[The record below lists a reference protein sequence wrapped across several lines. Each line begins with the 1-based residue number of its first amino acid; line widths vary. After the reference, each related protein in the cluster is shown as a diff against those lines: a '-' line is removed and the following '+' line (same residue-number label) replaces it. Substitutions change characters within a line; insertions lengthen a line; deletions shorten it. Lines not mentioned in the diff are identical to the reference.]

1 MCTLI
6 YMDGNNAKDIQ
17 NIITMG
23 AEVLQD
29 ALDGIAALQPSKTT
43 EMLGISDADR
53 GLAVARKLD
62 RTQKQLEVVVLQL
75 AKILTRDEAI
85 SQRAMAQA
93 LKVPPATLNRR
104 LANIIDIK
112 HDDEISKIIHEK
124 ITKG

>member
-1 MCTLI
+1 M

-75 AKILTRDEAI
+75 AKILTRDEAL